1 MRALALLGRLADTAM
16 STMMAKQDKRVVV
29 DLESCSPA
37 VYSCILNA
45 FAVAIIRVDLGR
57 ATDAF
62 TRLCGIATTVAR
74 KGNYAVPIA
83 EFEFQ
88 FSKHKYMLL

>member
-1 MRALALLGRLADTAM
+1 LRALALLGRLADTAM
-16 STMMAKQDKRVVV
+16 IAKQDKKVVV

-37 VYSCILNA
+37 MYTCILNA

-62 TRLCGIATTVAR
+62 TRLCGIATSAAR
-74 KGNYAVPIA
+74 KGNYGVPIV

-88 FSKHKYMLL
+88 SSKHEYMLL

>member
-1 MRALALLGRLADTAM
+1 LRALALLGRLADTAISAM
-16 STMMAKQDKRVVV
+16 IAKQDKKVVV

-37 VYSCILNA
+37 MYTCILNA

-62 TRLCGIATTVAR
+62 TRLCGIATSAAR
-74 KGNYAVPIA
+74 KGNYGVPIV

-88 FSKHKYMLL
+88 SSKHEYMLL

>member
-1 MRALALLGRLADTAM
+1 MRALALLGRFADTAM
-16 STMMAKQDKRVVV
+16 STMMAKQDKKVVV

-37 VYSCILNA
+37 MYTCVLNA

-62 TRLCGIATTVAR
+62 TRLCGIATTAAR
-74 KGNYAVPIA
+74 KGNYGVPVV

-88 FSKHKYMLL
+88 SSKHEYMLL